1 MIVNGVDLHE
11 KYKKNV
17 TWLSQTIQPRNV
29 ITYTDWLDTGIDP
42 VKIKPNRYTDFEIYI
57 DMLIKGNSKEEC
69 EWLMSS
75 MLSEFDS
82 GVVKLDDMEFQYTFD
97 FKSENRELVKR
108 WLYHYELTLTGYNK
122 LGVRQSTDFTGTD
135 QTFTVAGTDKTPLV
149 LTVSSNIGL
158 NSLTIEGLTEQAFT
172 ISEVQKDSKIV
183 IDGENCTI
191 TENGENILGKTDLW
205 EFPQAEPGSR
215 TLKLSSVCTANLS
228 YYPRYR

>member
-69 EWLMSS
+69 ERLMSS

-82 GVVKLDDMEFQYTFD
+82 GVVKLD
-97 FKSENRELVKR
+97 
-108 WLYHYELTLTGYNK
+108 G
-122 LGVRQSTDFTGTD
+122 
-135 QTFTVAGTDKTPLV
+135 
-149 LTVSSNIGL
+149 
-158 NSLTIEGLTEQAFT
+158 
-172 ISEVQKDSKIV
+172 ISIH
-183 IDGENCTI
+183 
-191 TENGENILGKTDLW
+191 
-205 EFPQAEPGSR
+205 F
-215 TLKLSSVCTANLS
+215 
-228 YYPRYR
+228 

>member
-69 EWLMSS
+69 ERLMSS

-82 GVVKLDDMEFQYTFD
+82 GVVKLDDMEF
-97 FKSENRELVKR
+97 
-108 WLYHYELTLTGYNK
+108 
-122 LGVRQSTDFTGTD
+122 TGTE
-135 QTFTVAGTDKTPLV
+135 QTFTVPGTDKTPLV
-149 LTVSSNIGL
+149 LAVSSNIAL
-158 NSLTIEGLTEQAFT
+158 NSLTIEGLTEQEFT
-172 ISEVQKDSKIV
+172 ITEVQKDSKIV

-215 TLKLSSVCTANLS
+215 ILKLSSVCTANLS